1 MKLFTVM
8 LLSSLFVGANFEAV
22 ADEIDPEIEVF
33 ENYDYV
39 KTFYKK
45 LVKDN
50 NIDTSFKFKQE
61 ALNGVLLGLTNGDKK
76 SYFVATKDKIFSEHY
91 KYYLDKKRIAPLYKD
106 CTIVKDDVVDTLIR
120 CPVYDEYSFFEFKNS
135 STDGKGIIKLH
146 SFDSKQEH
154 ITPEEIKSYSTGT
167 YASYII
173 D

>member
-1 MKLFTVM
+1 MKILTIL
-8 LLSSLFVGANFEAV
+8 LLSSVFLGLNTPVQ
-22 ADEIDPEIEVF
+22 ADGIDPEIEVF

-39 KTFYKK
+39 KKFYEK

-50 NIDTSFKFKQE
+50 QIDTSFKFKQE

-76 SYFVATKDKIFSEHY
+76 SYFVATKDKI
-91 KYYLDKKRIAPLYKD
+91 YLDKKRIAPLYKD

>member
-1 MKLFTVM
+1 MKLLTVM

-22 ADEIDPEIEVF
+22 AGDPYDTNVPEVEQFESKANIERAYNTLKEKF
-33 ENYDYV
+33 
-39 KTFYKK
+39 
-45 LVKDN
+45 

-167 YASYII
+167 YA
-173 D
+173 